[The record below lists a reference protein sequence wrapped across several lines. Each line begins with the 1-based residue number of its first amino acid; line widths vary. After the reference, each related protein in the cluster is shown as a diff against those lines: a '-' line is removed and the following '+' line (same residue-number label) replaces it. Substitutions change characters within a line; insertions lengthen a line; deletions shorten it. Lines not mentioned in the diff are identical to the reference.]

1 MCPKDLSVLVALSS
15 SPLVYTFHIL
25 VFFIRPLKVVDV
37 LQMKPMHFFN
47 IRFIPL
53 HCASKCP
60 KLSPLARQAI
70 YCPHLSVS
78 DVLVQL
84 DKPSGQLGEC
94 TFKPHKI
101 IPEPRK
107 RVPQDFELVLAP
119 IHFWPV
125 KIWPV
130 SGANCMV
137 SYRR

>member
-37 LQMKPMHFFN
+37 LQTKPMHFFN

-53 HCASKCP
+53 HCASK
-60 KLSPLARQAI
+60 LSPLARQAI
-70 YCPHLSVS
+70 YCPRLTVS
-78 DVLVQL
+78 DVSAQP

-101 IPEPRK
+101 FPEPLK
-107 RVPQDFELVLAP
+107 RVPQDFELLLAP

-125 KIWPV
+125 NIWPV

-137 SYRR
+137 KKC